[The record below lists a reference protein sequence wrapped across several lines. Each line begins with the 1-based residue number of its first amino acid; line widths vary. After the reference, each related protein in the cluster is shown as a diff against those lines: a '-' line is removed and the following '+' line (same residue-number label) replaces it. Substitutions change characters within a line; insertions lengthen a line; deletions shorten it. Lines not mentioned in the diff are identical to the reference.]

1 MSESAADP
9 NTKPSSSAMKLFG
22 FSLTAHPCENG
33 VAVTKSKKFECHY
46 CGREFENSQALGGH
60 QNAHK
65 RERKVARMAMLENE
79 EDYQHQPYQHLPPPQ
94 RNQLFPT
101 GVRYS
106 IINPIFVT
114 TSGQSTTTTINYIGN
129 GGANV
134 GTGSVLLPKDYEGN
148 DEVIDLR
155 LRL

>member
-1 MSESAADP
+1 
-9 NTKPSSSAMKLFG
+9 
-22 FSLTAHPCENG
+22 
-33 VAVTKSKKFECHY
+33 
-46 CGREFENSQALGGH
+46 
-60 QNAHK
+60 
-65 RERKVARMAMLENE
+65 MLENG
-79 EDYQHQPYQHLPPPQ
+79 EDYQHQPCQHLPPPQ
-94 RNQLFPT
+94 RSELFPT